1 MNWKKRGAK
10 ILGVFVLGYSSG
22 ISVTVPIFAIFSQA
36 DGLDLAAMLGWPI
49 IAGLVTSLPQLGK
62 TLSEYGDSR

>member
-22 ISVTVPIFAIFSQA
+22 MSVTVPIFAIYSQSDA
-36 DGLDLAAMLGWPI
+36 LDLIGMFGWPV
-49 IAGLVTSLPQLGK
+49 IAGLITSLPQLGK
-62 TLSEYGDSR
+62 VLSEYSDSK

>member
-22 ISVTVPIFAIFSQA
+22 ISVTVPIFAIYSQTA
-36 DGLDLAAMLGWPI
+36 DLDLTAMLAWPI
-49 IAGLVTSLPQLGK
+49 LAGLITSLPQLGK
-62 TLSEYGDSR
+62 TLAEYSDEK

>member
-22 ISVTVPIFAIFSQA
+22 MSVTVPIFAIYSQSDA
-36 DGLDLAAMLGWPI
+36 LDLIGMFGWPV

-62 TLSEYGDSR
+62 TLSEYADSR

>member
-22 ISVTVPIFAIFSQA
+22 MSVTIPIFAIYSQTG
-36 DGLDLAAMLGWPI
+36 GLDLTGMFGWPI

-62 TLSEYGDSR
+62 TLSEYADSR